1 MAKKDRTWA
10 SWGNWESKYYG
21 RKAQYRRKWNSST
34 DKKGALAHDR
44 IKALTKSMTEE
55 QKRKFRDFYEG
66 IRPSEK
72 DAQYSEEDLDNLFA
86 IGDVFFSGGDVID
99 FIGTLDDP
107 LEGIL

>member
-1 MAKKDRTWA
+1 MAKNHLFSTGSKY
-10 SWGNWESKYYG
+10 ESKYYG

-34 DKKGALAHDR
+34 DKKGDVAHDR
-44 IKALTKSMTEE
+44 IKALTRAMTKE

-72 DAQYSEEDLDNLFA
+72 DAQYSEEDLDSLFA